1 MKARLRTAVLR
12 AVAWASKPWSRRVS
26 CPSSPGAPRILL
38 IRPDHVG
45 DLLFT
50 TPAVRALRSFLPDA
64 YISCLVGPWA
74 AEVVQHNR
82 HLDEV
87 LTCPFPGFT
96 REPKKHLLDPY
107 MVLWRYSRI
116 LRAGSFDAAVIMR
129 FDHWWGAMLA
139 YWAGIPRRVGYG
151 LPAVAPFLTEALP
164 YTADRHEVEQ
174 NLRVIS
180 AITGGNVAEPGP
192 LEFHPRSDDI
202 RSAARLLAGVGSNG
216 GYLCL
221 HPGAG
226 APVKLWRQEAF
237 AQVGDA
243 LAQEYDLRVVI
254 TGSAGE
260 RQLAVSI
267 AEQMEYKPRVIAGQ
281 TGLGELA
288 TIMANSRLVIGV
300 DSGALHLAVSQGV
313 PTIHLYGPV
322 DHHAF
327 GPWGNPHRHIA
338 LVSDMGCVPCQR
350 LDYGLDELDD
360 HPCVRSISVA
370 QVLEAARSLLDSN
383 SHAGGAMI

>member
-1 MKARLRTAVLR
+1 MKARLRTAILR
-12 AVAWASKPWSRRVS
+12 AVAWASRPWSRRAT
-26 CPSSPGAPRILL
+26 SPPGTEALRILL
-38 IRPDHVG
+38 IRPDHIG
-45 DLLFT
+45 DLLFA
-50 TPAVRALRSFLPDA
+50 TPAIRALRSSFPDA
-64 YISCLVGPWA
+64 YLAGLVGPWA
-74 AEVVQHNR
+74 AEIVQNSP

-107 MVLWRYSRI
+107 RVLWRYSRI

-151 LPAVAPFLTEALP
+151 LPMVAPFLTEALP
-164 YTADRHEVEQ
+164 YAAGRHEVEQ
-174 NLRVIS
+174 NSRLIS
-180 AITGGNVAEPGP
+180 AVTGGNVAEPGP
-192 LEFHPRSDDI
+192 LEFHPRSDDVG
-202 RSAARLLAGVGSNG
+202 SAARLLADVGSNG

-243 LAQEYDLRVVI
+243 LSQEYGLGVVI

-267 AEQMEYKPRVIAGQ
+267 AKQMEHKPHVVAGQ

-288 TIMANSRLVIGV
+288 AIMSSSRLVIGV
-300 DSGALHLAVSQGV
+300 DSGPLHLAVSQGV

-322 DHHAF
+322 DRHAF
-327 GPWGNPHRHIA
+327 GPWGEPRRHIA
-338 LVSDMGCVPCQR
+338 LVSDMECVPCQR
-350 LDYGLDELDD
+350 LDYRLGELND

-370 QVLEAARSLLDSN
+370 QVLEAARFLLGSN
-383 SHAGGAMI
+383 SPDGGAMV